1 MKTSQ
6 LILSLIAGLTLFSAK
21 SFAVADACK
30 LETTALPAGVTMS
43 EAEITS
49 YRNRLHLECIWKQNN
64 DAFRQSLNSL
74 YQIDSERVS
83 EYQAMR
89 FVRRVDYDTNKTNN
103 VPVELIYQTKQS
115 QYSLP
120 NDQKSPVIW
129 RNWILGMQ
137 NLPTEKQNLLAG
149 GTFDVNRLTQV
160 HIGFF
165 KLSEETGDFATTPYP
180 GQMKSPAMQ
189 DDYWWAFSTDAE
201 AADAKAIVDQ
211 INRHYD
217 MLGLLQ
223 HYNEPYL
230 NKILDVR
237 QAVKRQTDPA
247 KQGVIENVQAIYSG
261 QSRAN
266 LANVQNV
273 LNFVNNMVQQGLH
286 DQHMV
291 WHGRLMSP
299 AEVAYLAQKFYVGVH
314 PFHEGNGRTSRFIQE
329 LVLSTLN
336 MPYGSSGDLMDS
348 DVLTTFDKYYVQAM
362 AANNKLMRT
371 MNLCL
376 DEYATLQQTNP
387 AQAQQGLL
395 DYSCRILQTNN

>member
-1 MKTSQ
+1 MKASH
-6 LILSLIAGLTLFSAK
+6 LILSVVAGLTLFSAK

-30 LETTALPAGVTMS
+30 LEEIAIPAGVTMT
-43 EAEITS
+43 EAEITN
-49 YRNRLHLECIWKQNN
+49 YRNRLHMECAWKQNN
-64 DAFRQSLNSL
+64 DHFRQSLNSL

-89 FVRRVDYDTNKTNN
+89 FIRRVDFETNKTNN
-103 VPVELIYQTKQS
+103 VPVELIYQTKKS

-137 NLPTEKQNLLAG
+137 KLPEEKQNLLAG
-149 GTFDVNRLTQV
+149 RAFDVARLTQI

-165 KLSEETGDFATTPYP
+165 QLSEETGDFAVTPYP
-180 GQMKSPAMQ
+180 GKMKSPAMQ
-189 DDYWWAFSTDAE
+189 DDYWWDFRTDAE
-201 AADAKAIVDQ
+201 AAEAKTVVDQ

-217 MLGLLQ
+217 ALGLLQ

-230 NKILDVR
+230 NKLLDVR
-237 QAVKRQTDPA
+237 QTVKRQSDPA
-247 KQGVIENVQAIYSG
+247 KQGVIEYVQAIFSG

-266 LANVQNV
+266 QANLQNI
-273 LNFVNNMVQQGLH
+273 LNFINNMVQQGIN

-291 WHGRLMSP
+291 WRGRLMSP
-299 AEVAYLAQKFYVGVH
+299 AEVAYLAQKFYVAIH

-329 LVLSTLN
+329 LILSTLN

-348 DVLTTFDKYYVQAM
+348 DVLTTFSNYYVQAM

-376 DEYATLQQTNP
+376 DEYASLQQTNP
-387 AQAQQGLL
+387 TQAQGLL
-395 DYSCRILQTNN
+395 NYSCRILKD